1 MAWFLRTQ
9 LIDGSPKFPDFLSR
23 NLAAANQ
30 DYTTKS
36 AAAPATNLG
45 ADYRGVFCLTKFV
58 NSACE
63 IACEIF

>member
-30 DYTTKS
+30 DYTTKN
-36 AAAPATNLG
+36 AAAPAT
-45 ADYRGVFCLTKFV
+45 
-58 NSACE
+58 
-63 IACEIF
+63 I